1 MLTIALNEAIVTT
14 KKFPGSLFV
23 GKFELIHQENFYDEY
38 LRTVGKAEMPAAHT
52 NLYCY

>member
-38 LRTVGKAEMPAAHT
+38 LRTVGKDENVVAHS
-52 NLYCY
+52 NLYGY